1 MKHTTVL
8 IIIFLSSLCLYSQ
21 ERKLISGKNLHTNS
35 ITKITPK
42 NSDMGKMMY
51 KTTYG
56 IYTRG
61 TKYFSYDFSILF
73 SKLVNAPKHY
83 FKFNHSFINNKIFRL
98 SYGKAMGYSF
108 CGYRI
113 GGGVS
118 YKYEHEKRVGI
129 FAETSVT
136 FSVISFK
143 LIAEVQRKQNTNSP
157 HFYANI
163 GFAIPY

>member
-1 MKHTTVL
+1 MKHTIVL
-8 IIIFLSSLCLYSQ
+8 IIILISSICLYAQ
-21 ERKLISGKNLHTNS
+21 ERKLVPGKKLYTKSTN
-35 ITKITPK
+35 KIYPK
-42 NSDMGKMMY
+42 NSEMGKMMY

-73 SKLVNAPKHY
+73 SRLVNAPKNY
-83 FKFNHSFINNKIFRL
+83 LKFNHSFIDNKIVRL

-118 YKYEHEKRVGI
+118 YKYEHENRVGI
-129 FAETSVT
+129 FTEASVT